1 MTIGK
6 LPHTRGFC
14 AVLRDITQWKRT
26 EEELTNA
33 RKEAER
39 ASSQKTEFLAR
50 ISHEIRTPLNA
61 IIGFSELMADEKFG
75 PIGNDRYRDYLR
87 DINRSGNHVLALVND
102 LLDISKIEAGALDM
116 QFEAVSLNDAIA
128 EAIALMQPQAN
139 RERVIIRSS
148 FQSNLPDIVADT
160 RSIKQ
165 VALNLLSNAVRFTA
179 PGGQVIVST
188 SYELN
193 GDVVMRVR
201 DTGIG
206 MTKSEVEQALKPF
219 RQVNALERRK
229 AESSKDWRNE
239 GTGLGLPLTK
249 AMVEANRAQFAI
261 DSTPGHGTVV
271 EIAFPPTRV
280 LAD

>member
-1 MTIGK
+1 
-6 LPHTRGFC
+6 
-14 AVLRDITQWKRT
+14 
-26 EEELTNA
+26 
-33 RKEAER
+33 
-39 ASSQKTEFLAR
+39 
-50 ISHEIRTPLNA
+50 
-61 IIGFSELMADEKFG
+61 
-75 PIGNDRYRDYLR
+75 
-87 DINRSGNHVLALVND
+87 VLALVND

-148 FQSNLPDIVADT
+148 FQSNLPDIVADA

-188 SYELN
+188 SYELS

-206 MTKSEVEQALKPF
+206 INPNPRS
-219 RQVNALERRK
+219 
-229 AESSKDWRNE
+229 
-239 GTGLGLPLTK
+239 
-249 AMVEANRAQFAI
+249 NR
-261 DSTPGHGTVV
+261 H
-271 EIAFPPTRV
+271 
-280 LAD
+280 

>member
-1 MTIGK
+1 
-6 LPHTRGFC
+6 
-14 AVLRDITQWKRT
+14 
-26 EEELTNA
+26 
-33 RKEAER
+33 
-39 ASSQKTEFLAR
+39 
-50 ISHEIRTPLNA
+50 
-61 IIGFSELMADEKFG
+61 MADEKFG

-116 QFEAVSLNDAIA
+116 QFEAVSLNDAIG

-148 FQSNLPDIVADT
+148 FQSSLPDIVADT

-188 SYELN
+188 SYEMN

-219 RQVNALERRK
+219 RQINALERRK
-229 AESSKDWRNE
+229 AESARDWRSE

-249 AMVEANRAQFAI
+249 AMVEANRAQFSI
-261 DSTPGHGTVV
+261 DSTPDREPWSRSPSRRHG
-271 EIAFPPTRV
+271 FWPTDLHCR
-280 LAD
+280 

>member
-1 MTIGK
+1 
-6 LPHTRGFC
+6 
-14 AVLRDITQWKRT
+14 
-26 EEELTNA
+26 
-33 RKEAER
+33 
-39 ASSQKTEFLAR
+39 
-50 ISHEIRTPLNA
+50 
-61 IIGFSELMADEKFG
+61 MADEKFG

-116 QFEAVSLNDAIA
+116 QFEAVSLNDAIG

-148 FQSNLPDIVADT
+148 FQSSLPDIVADT

-188 SYELN
+188 SYEMN

-219 RQVNALERRK
+219 RQINALERRK
-229 AESSKDWRNE
+229 AESARDWRSE

-249 AMVEANRAQFAI
+249 AMVEANRAQFSI
-261 DSTPGHGTVV
+261 DSTPGQGTVV

>member
-1 MTIGK
+1 
-6 LPHTRGFC
+6 
-14 AVLRDITQWKRT
+14 
-26 EEELTNA
+26 
-33 RKEAER
+33 
-39 ASSQKTEFLAR
+39 
-50 ISHEIRTPLNA
+50 
-61 IIGFSELMADEKFG
+61 
-75 PIGNDRYRDYLR
+75 
-87 DINRSGNHVLALVND
+87 VLALVND
-102 LLDISKIEAGALDM
+102 LLDISKIEAGALDL
-116 QFEAVSLNDAIA
+116 QFEAVSLNDAVA

-148 FQSNLPDIVADT
+148 FQSSLPDVVADA

-188 SYELN
+188 SYEMN
-193 GDVVMRVR
+193 GDVALRVR

-206 MTKSEVEQALKPF
+206 MTRAEVEQALKPF
-219 RQVNALERRK
+219 RQVEAARRRD
-229 AESSKDWRNE
+229 ESREGGRDWRSQ

-261 DSTPGHGTVV
+261 DSTPGRGTVV
-271 EIAFPPTRV
+271 EILFPPTRV